1 MTNVEI
7 YEKIKEQLPRY
18 TDAKLYKQKYDQF
31 IDLTMSCDREEAIGQ
46 CRYFLEA
53 AIDHWDLFGILAA
66 QDLYT
71 YLKNGV

>member
-7 YEKIKEQLPRY
+7 YEKVKEQLHRY
-18 TDAKLYKQKYDQF
+18 TEAKLYKQKYDQF
-31 IDLTMSCDREEAIGQ
+31 IDLTMSCDREEAMGQ

-53 AIDHWDLFGILAA
+53 AVDRWDLFGILAA

-71 YLKNGV
+71 YLKNVK